1 MKRVLFLP
9 MLCSIML
16 ACEEDVKV
24 PVVETIKL
32 STIKVEVAGQGDS
45 RVTCD
50 GLTSSFE
57 AGDQIG
63 VFGKYIDNAKFI
75 VAKDLNQADSETA
88 CMIEKDE
95 ILYAYYPYNA
105 AVTKDHTSTTGIRAR
120 ALTLEIPT
128 EQVQTDAMG
137 SHITKYDCL
146 VGIPTVAKEASTQI
160 QFNRMNAWLEFNVCN
175 NGSERLNLKGV
186 SIESEE
192 ELLLMKGSVDVLA
205 NEGDRY
211 MTVYPLT
218 GVDSLK
224 VITQGDWSSIAPG
237 ENAIIK
243 ASILPYDS
251 SSKGLIVAIETDKGV
266 VSRMRYKGMNFKPGN
281 VYTMT
286 IFTEPAEKEDEIVE
300 QK

>member
-1 MKRVLFLP
+1 MKRVLLLS
-9 MLCSIML
+9 MLCSMML

-24 PVVETIKL
+24 PLVETTKL
-32 STIKVEVAGQGDS
+32 STINVEVAGQEDS

-63 VFGKYIDNAKFI
+63 VFGRYMDNAKF
-75 VAKDLNQADSETA
+75 VVTKDLIQADSETS
-88 CMIEKDE
+88 CMIEQNE
-95 ILYAYYPYNA
+95 TLYAYYPYNE

-120 ALTLEIPT
+120 ALTLEVPAKQI
-128 EQVQTDAMG
+128 QTDAMG

-146 VGIPTVAKEASTQI
+146 VGIPAEAKEGSTQI

-175 NGSERLNLKGV
+175 NGSEPLNLKGV

-192 ELLLMKGSVDVLA
+192 KLLLIKGSVDVLA
-205 NEGDRY
+205 ESGDRF
-211 MTVYPLT
+211 MTVQPLT
-218 GVDSLK
+218 SVDSLK
-224 VITQGDWSSIAPG
+224 VITQGDWCSIAPG
-237 ENAIIK
+237 QDAIIK

-281 VYTMT
+281 VYTLT
-286 IFTEPAEKEDEIVE
+286 IFTEPTDN
-300 QK
+300 

>member
-1 MKRVLFLP
+1 
-9 MLCSIML
+9 MLCSMIL
-16 ACEEDVKV
+16 ACEEDVKS
-24 PVVETIKL
+24 PVVETTKL
-32 STIKVEVAGQGDS
+32 STIKVEVAGQEGS

-75 VAKDLNQADSETA
+75 VAKDFNQADSETA

-95 ILYAYYPYNA
+95 TLYAYYPYNE

-146 VGIPTVAKEASTQI
+146 VGIPAVAKEASTQI

-175 NGSERLNLKGV
+175 NGSETLNLKGL

-192 ELLLMKGSVDVLA
+192 KLLLIKGSVDVLA
-205 NEGDRY
+205 ESGDGF
-211 MTVYPLT
+211 MTVQPLT
-218 GVDSLK
+218 SVDSLK
-224 VITQGDWSSIAPG
+224 VITQGDWCSIAPG
-237 ENAIIK
+237 QDAKIK

-251 SSKGLIVAIETDKGV
+251 SSKGLIIAIETDKGV
-266 VSRMRYKGMNFKPGN
+266 VSRMRYKGMNFKSGN
-281 VYTMT
+281 VYSMT
-286 IFTEPAEKEDEIVE
+286 IYTEPVEIGNKIVE
-300 QK
+300 QN